1 MKKFLTFLT
10 YNAAFATCLYFGA
23 YKGIT
28 GFMNVI
34 AFFIW
39 FLFIVYVITCGNEE
53 VQIVAY
59 NSSKTKYAPVSN
71 ALSIG
76 YIGVLVFY
84 GHILLGALYVIIWYI
99 SAYMIKKGKEKDT

>member
-1 MKKFLTFLT
+1 
-10 YNAAFATCLYFGA
+10 
-23 YKGIT
+23 
-28 GFMNVI
+28 MNVI